1 MPPDFR
7 FRDEVESIIRVAPI
21 PDGLQDAIE
30 AALDKKPDGQPDSDI
45 ANLLSKDHLQFL
57 HTRFLGVHG
66 NIRTDGRRAVWIR
79 GARAIQGPQA
89 LPKAPPNL
97 SSTISESIKE
107 YATSF
112 SLMWSGKIFSQALD
126 YLLRILLRIHLAPK
140 RELKHKELKKAIAQ
154 RKEQAIAQRKQKA
167 RSDSGTMSR
176 KAWQSKVKRLC
187 DSMADNIEAHDIKT
201 DANANNTEVD
211 DTEAEHEYR
220 DASILGLLM
229 ELQDNRPPPGIQQDL
244 PKIYGQLQA
253 LSSQAESE
261 DSMDVDI
268 DYESGIEEDE
278 DTDSE
283 DDLESQGNNGC
294 EPTGL
299 CEIFPSLC
307 SVSKFFFCN
316 VDERIKEPSR
326 AKLRSLQAVLKV
338 LLESANIHE
347 AIDRSW
353 VKKTGF
359 KDNKF
364 TDEEC
369 DIVAMLANSLRPFI
383 PKRRSGDDG
392 NNSRPS
398 LPHIAL
404 RIPIVLIANSVLRAT
419 GYTEFTR
426 RIAPMISVSSL
437 HALAL
442 GPVGVYEVLCS
453 KSEGHFDIKDS
464 NNAPLTLG
472 QRITKTASLLA

>member
-1 MPPDFR
+1 
-7 FRDEVESIIRVAPI
+7 
-21 PDGLQDAIE
+21 
-30 AALDKKPDGQPDSDI
+30 
-45 ANLLSKDHLQFL
+45 
-57 HTRFLGVHG
+57 
-66 NIRTDGRRAVWIR
+66 
-79 GARAIQGPQA
+79 
-89 LPKAPPNL
+89 
-97 SSTISESIKE
+97 
-107 YATSF
+107 
-112 SLMWSGKIFSQALD
+112 
-126 YLLRILLRIHLAPK
+126 
-140 RELKHKELKKAIAQ
+140 
-154 RKEQAIAQRKQKA
+154 
-167 RSDSGTMSR
+167 
-176 KAWQSKVKRLC
+176 
-187 DSMADNIEAHDIKT
+187 MADNIEAHDIKT

-283 DDLESQGNNGC
+283 DDLESQ
-294 EPTGL
+294 
-299 CEIFPSLC
+299 
-307 SVSKFFFCN
+307 
-316 VDERIKEPSR
+316 DERIKEPSR

-369 DIVAMLANSLRPFI
+369 DI
-383 PKRRSGDDG
+383 
-392 NNSRPS
+392 
-398 LPHIAL
+398 
-404 RIPIVLIANSVLRAT
+404 
-419 GYTEFTR
+419 
-426 RIAPMISVSSL
+426 
-437 HALAL
+437 
-442 GPVGVYEVLCS
+442 
-453 KSEGHFDIKDS
+453 
-464 NNAPLTLG
+464 
-472 QRITKTASLLA
+472 